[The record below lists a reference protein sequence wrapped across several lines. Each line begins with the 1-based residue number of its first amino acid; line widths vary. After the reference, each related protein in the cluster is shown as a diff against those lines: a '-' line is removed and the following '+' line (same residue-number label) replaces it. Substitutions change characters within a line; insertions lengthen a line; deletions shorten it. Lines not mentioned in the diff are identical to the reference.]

1 MGLKFKGSMT
11 TELWDVIMRRLYP
24 TTNHLIIITKL
35 KLKIQEKDKE
45 KMKCHSALKIT
56 GSHICWGINVGS
68 SSLPSS
74 FLPFRTLGLN
84 ISLHSILI

>member
-1 MGLKFKGSMT
+1 MT
-11 TELWDVIMRRLYP
+11 PELWDVIMRRLYP

-35 KLKIQEKDKE
+35 KLKILEKDKE

-56 GSHICWGINVGS
+56 VVIFVGHVVGNVGS

-74 FLPFRTLGLN
+74 FFPFRTLGLN